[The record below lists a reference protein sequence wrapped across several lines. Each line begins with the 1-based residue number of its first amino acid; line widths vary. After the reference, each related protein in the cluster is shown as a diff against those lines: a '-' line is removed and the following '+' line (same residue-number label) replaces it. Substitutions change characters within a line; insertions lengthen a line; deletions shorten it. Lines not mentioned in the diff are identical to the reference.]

1 MPRNKELTRQRLIDA
16 ACTLAAEE
24 NVSQLSV
31 ERIAERAGVSR
42 RTFFLHFP
50 SKDDLLKGLVDSL
63 SPTYLDRY
71 RSWADTAGPGADA
84 EKRILRIFEE
94 ITVAS
99 TDPFWRGCNFTRIS
113 FELANMPG
121 HPVHDVVARA
131 HFQLESWL
139 KKELTSSG
147 YEDPVG
153 VARQILVMINGLLTV
168 QLITHSPTYG
178 EALMPQVRDL
188 LSRHRPASQERRLS
202 G

>member
-1 MPRNKELTRQRLIDA
+1 MPRNKELTRQRLIEA
-16 ACTLAAEE
+16 ACLLAAEE

-42 RTFFLHFP
+42 RTFFVHFP

-63 SPTYLDRY
+63 SPTYLATY
-71 RSWADTAGPGADA
+71 RRWADNAGPDADA

-94 ITVAS
+94 ITIAS
-99 TDPFWRGCNFTRIS
+99 TDRFWRGCNFTRIT

-139 KKELTSSG
+139 KKELAGSG
-147 YEDPVG
+147 YEDPVS
-153 VARQILVMINGLLTV
+153 VARQLLVMINGLLTV

-178 EALMPQVRDL
+178 EALIPLVRDL
-188 LSRHRPASQERRLS
+188 LRRHRLGSQELRRA